1 MLSTLKLIIVSQI
14 KQSRQAGNK
23 GGFTLIELLV
33 AMILAVLVITPLL
46 GFMINFLQTDRREQ
60 AKATSA
66 QEIQSAL
73 DYIARDLEQAVY
85 IYDADGIERNND
97 QDADDSGIKDQIP
110 PVAPATGC
118 QEEDTCQPV
127 LVFWKRKL
135 LDKCDVIKG
144 TRVGTLTGGNGNN
157 CGGVRQG
164 NDAAVYSLVT
174 YYLIKDDQND
184 TWSDAARIGRFEIR
198 GGIPNFNGNNGTQ
211 RTEGNQTVRYL
222 LSPSLGFLPPD
233 LDNSINQWT
242 KHPTEN
248 YDDAPTGTQVQPQ
261 VQILVDYIDQT
272 EQTEDEPFARSCVD
286 SDAIQEQQVPSEP
299 KGAFYAC
306 VDSGKNT
313 AQVFIRGNAL
323 ARVPSD
329 WPLPRNGVP
338 DYDPNK
344 ASFFPRGTILIEGRG
359 TLGIQ

>member
-1 MLSTLKLIIVSQI
+1 MLNTLKFIIVSQI

-23 GGFTLIELLV
+23 DGFTLIELLV

-85 IYDADGIERNND
+85 IYDADGVERVNNAT
-97 QDADDSGIKDQIP
+97 ADDSGIRDQIP
-110 PVAPATGC
+110 PLAPAVGC
-118 QEEDTCQPV
+118 QNEDTCQPV

-157 CGGVRQG
+157 CEG
-164 NDAAVYSLVT
+164 NRKGDDAAVYSLVA
-174 YYLIKDDQND
+174 YYLIKDDNNE

-198 GGIPNFNGNNGTQ
+198 DGIVDPNSNPID
-211 RTEGNQTVRYL
+211 YL
-222 LSPSLGFLPPD
+222 LSPSLGFQPPD
-233 LDNSINQWT
+233 LDDSINQWQ
-242 KHPTEN
+242 KNQNEEYN
-248 YDDAPTGTQVQPQ
+248 GAPGDTQVRSR
-261 VQILVDYIDQT
+261 VDILVDYIDQT
-272 EQTEDEPFARSCVD
+272 EQTEDEPFARSCVE
-286 SDAIQEQQVPSEP
+286 SDVIQEQQIPSEP

-338 DYDPNK
+338 DYDANK
-344 ASFFPRGTILIEGRG
+344 ASYFPRGTILIEGRG